1 MTDKTLTIAYRSL
14 QLDELAETDRRLIDA
29 AISATETSYAPY
41 SHFCVGAAVRLESGV
56 VVVGS
61 NQENVA
67 FPSGTCAERCAMFYA
82 GSRHPHE
89 APETIAIAARGTDGR
104 LTPRP
109 ISPCGACRQVLL
121 QAETR
126 FGRRLRVLLYG
137 SQEVIE
143 ISGVSD
149 LLPFEFVD
157 F

>member
-14 QLDELAETDRRLIDA
+14 QLDELAETDRQLIDA

-41 SHFCVGAAVRLESGV
+41 SHFCVGAALRLESGV

>member
-1 MTDKTLTIAYRSL
+1 MTDKTLTIAYRSM
-14 QLDELAETDRRLIDA
+14 QLDELAETDRQLIDA

>member
-14 QLDELAETDRRLIDA
+14 QLDELAETDRQLIDA

-61 NQENVA
+61 NQEYVA

>member
-14 QLDELAETDRRLIDA
+14 QLDELAETDRQLIDA

-126 FGRRLRVLLYG
+126 FGRRLRILLYG

>member
-14 QLDELAETDRRLIDA
+14 QLDELAETDRQLIDA

-89 APETIAIAARGTDGR
+89 APETIAIAARGTHGR

>member
-1 MTDKTLTIAYRSL
+1 MTNKTLTIVYRSL
-14 QLDELAETDRRLIDA
+14 QPDELAEADRQLIEA
-29 AISATETSYAPY
+29 AIGATETSYAPY
-41 SHFCVGAAVRLESGV
+41 SHFRVGAAVRLVSGV
-56 VVVGS
+56 LVVGS

-121 QAETR
+121 QAEAR
-126 FGRRLRVLLYG
+126 FGCRLRVLLYG
-137 SQEVIE
+137 SDEVVE
-143 ISGVSD
+143 IPSVSD
-149 LLPFEFVD
+149 LLPFAFVS

>member
-14 QLDELAETDRRLIDA
+14 QLDELAETDRQLIDA

-89 APETIAIAARGTDGR
+89 APETIAIAARDTDGR

>member
-14 QLDELAETDRRLIDA
+14 QLDELAETDRQLIDA

-89 APETIAIAARGTDGR
+89 APETIAIAARGSDGR

>member
-14 QLDELAETDRRLIDA
+14 KLDELAETDRQLIDA

-149 LLPFEFVD
+149 LLPFEFAD

>member
-14 QLDELAETDRRLIDA
+14 HPDELAETDRQLIDA

>member
-14 QLDELAETDRRLIDA
+14 QLDELAETDRQLIDA

-149 LLPFEFVD
+149 LLPFEFVV

>member
-14 QLDELAETDRRLIDA
+14 QLDELAETDRQLIDA

-104 LTPRP
+104 LTSRP

>member
-14 QLDELAETDRRLIDA
+14 QLDELAETDRQLIDA

-41 SHFCVGAAVRLESGV
+41 SHFCVGAAVGLESGV
-56 VVVGS
+56 VGVGS

>member
-14 QLDELAETDRRLIDA
+14 KLDELAETDRQLIDA

>member
-1 MTDKTLTIAYRSL
+1 MTDKTLTIAYHSL
-14 QLDELAETDRRLIDA
+14 QLDELAETDRQLIDA

>member
-14 QLDELAETDRRLIDA
+14 QLDELAETDRQLIDA
-29 AISATETSYAPY
+29 AISATETSYAPP
-41 SHFCVGAAVRLESGV
+41 SHSCVGAAVRLESGV

>member
-14 QLDELAETDRRLIDA
+14 QLDELAETDRQLIDA